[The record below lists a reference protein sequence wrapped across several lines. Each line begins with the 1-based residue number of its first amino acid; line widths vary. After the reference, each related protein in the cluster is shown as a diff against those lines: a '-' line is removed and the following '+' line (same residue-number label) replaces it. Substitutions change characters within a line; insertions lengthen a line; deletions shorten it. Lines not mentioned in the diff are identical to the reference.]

1 MFLQLQEYYIEQV
14 FNDTI
19 FLLYLV
25 SLIVDVITGNVVAI
39 VQRKWNSKTG
49 INGTLR
55 HFSLFTVVG
64 LLLPT
69 ISYATNISSIANGV
83 LLYVILQYTIS
94 ILENLSALGLDVHEG
109 FAQYFE
115 FLNPERKEV
124 KQLDKKGEQNED
136 SE

>member
-25 SLIVDVITGNVVAI
+25 SLIVDLFTGNIVAI

-55 HFSLFTVVG
+55 HFALFTVVG